1 MLCSDK
7 CKLHLGKKNQM
18 HGYGSQIL
26 LGVSACEKGL
36 GYSGLLVKHK
46 KVVGF
51 SAIWGCI
58 NRSIQSQSQEV
69 MVLFSSP
76 LVRNIV
82 PNFESSPFKRYMLK
96 LE

>member
-18 HGYGSQIL
+18 HGQRQSDF
-26 LGVSACEKGL
+26 VSACEKDL
-36 GYSGLLVKHK
+36 AYSGLLVKHK
-46 KVVGF
+46 KVVEF

-82 PNFESSPFKRYMLK
+82 PSFESSPFKRYMLK
-96 LE
+96 LD